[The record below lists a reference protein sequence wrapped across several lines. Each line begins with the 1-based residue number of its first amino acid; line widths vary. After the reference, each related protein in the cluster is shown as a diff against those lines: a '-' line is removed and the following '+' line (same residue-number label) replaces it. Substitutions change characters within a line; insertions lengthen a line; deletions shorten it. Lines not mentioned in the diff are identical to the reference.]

1 MFRANY
7 LCMNVMDKDGIY
19 VIQTYMRQPIV
30 IAEGKGAIV
39 WDVDGKE
46 YIDCVAGIAVNN
58 VGHCHPKVVS
68 AIKKQA
74 ERLIHTSNLYYTET
88 QVELAEKMTSLTN
101 LDKVFFC
108 NSGTEAAEAALKL
121 ARKASNEKDFIAAD
135 GSFHG
140 RSMGAL
146 SVTSREKYR
155 KAFEPLIPGVK
166 FVPYDDVEAIEDAIT
181 PRTAAVILEPIQ
193 GEGGV
198 RIPSDGYLRAVRDI
212 CDDSDTLLIFDE
224 VQTGFGRTGRWFA
237 SMHWGV
243 QPDIMITAKAM
254 GGGFPIGA
262 MVAKESVAQKFQ
274 RGDHASTFGG
284 NPLACAASLGAI
296 SALEKGLVERSA
308 KLGKYFIKKLGELK
322 HDYIKEVRGKG
333 LMIGMELMIGGD
345 AIVDKARERGVL
357 LNCVSETVLRF
368 VPPLVITKEQIDRV
382 VEVLG

>member
-1 MFRANY
+1 
-7 LCMNVMDKDGIY
+7 MNVMDKDAIY
-19 VIQTYMRQPIV
+19 VIQTYTRQPVV

-88 QVELAEKMTSLTN
+88 QVELAEKIASLTN
-101 LDKVFFC
+101 LDKVFLC

-166 FVPYDDVEAIEDAIT
+166 FVPYDDAEAIEDAIT

-212 CDDSDTLLIFDE
+212 CDDSGTLLIFDE

-243 QPDIMITAKAM
+243 QPDIMIMAKAM

-284 NPLACAASLGAI
+284 SPLACAASLGAI
-296 SALEKGLVERSA
+296 SALEKGLIERSA
-308 KLGKYFIKKLGELK
+308 KLGKYFMKKLGELK

-333 LMIGMELMIGGD
+333 LMIGMELTIGGD